1 MHDTASLKHKIRYSE
16 PRVSSVY
23 DFKFSEP
30 RFGEGVFVRIPDT
43 DEDGISHGQ
52 LEALDQE
59 WMNAPSKF
67 LNVFLL
73 YPHDF
78 LESWFFAFLYVYRS
92 AN

>member
-43 DEDGISHGQ
+43 DEDG
-52 LEALDQE
+52 D
-59 WMNAPSKF
+59 K
-67 LNVFLL
+67 
-73 YPHDF
+73 
-78 LESWFFAFLYVYRS
+78 SWSIRGIRS
-92 AN
+92 RVNERTE